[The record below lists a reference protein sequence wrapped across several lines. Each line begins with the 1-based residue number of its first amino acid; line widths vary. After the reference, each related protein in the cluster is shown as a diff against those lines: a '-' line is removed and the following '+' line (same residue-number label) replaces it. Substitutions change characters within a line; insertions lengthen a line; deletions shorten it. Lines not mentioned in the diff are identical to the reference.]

1 MNSDDK
7 IHNPVEE
14 YMKHLMER
22 DKPDKPPETI
32 TEPTK
37 HLEVKMDRGE
47 EHGAFNSSGGSR
59 QEALK
64 VADAIKQSVNLKRS
78 SKEEHIFNIRRHP
91 MGIILAF
98 LAVIIGYAVVFS
110 VIGFLLPGFADLTGS
125 ELSSIGLLAGI
136 SMLAVFSIGLM
147 YLLFKA
153 RSYMLHRLILT
164 DLNIIHILHTGILD
178 KKITKLPVA
187 DVENVKIQK
196 TGLFSSIF
204 NYGTIII
211 ETIEGQNNFT
221 FKYAP
226 YPDIHAKAV
235 NDCKLEYLASHKIA
249 SL

>member
-14 YMKHLMER
+14 YMKYLMNR

-37 HLEVKMDRGE
+37 HLEVKMGRDE
-47 EHGAFNSSGGSR
+47 EYTLNSSGGNR

-64 VADAIKQSVNLKRS
+64 VADAIKQSVNLKRD
-78 SKEEHIFNIRRHP
+78 SKEEHIFSIRRHP
-91 MGIILAF
+91 IVMILTF
-98 LAVIIGYAVVFS
+98 IAVIIGYAVAFS
-110 VIGFLLPGFADLTGS
+110 VIGFFLPGFADLTGS
-125 ELSSIGLLAGI
+125 ELSSIGPLAGV
-136 SMLAVFSIGLM
+136 SMLLVFSLGLI

-153 RSYMLHRLILT
+153 RNYMLHRLVLT
-164 DLNIIHILHTGILD
+164 DFNIIHVLYSGILD
-178 KKITKLPVA
+178 KKIAKLSVA

-211 ETIEGQNNFT
+211 ETIEGQNNFI